1 MAENKRDRAQC
12 MVCRGDQILM
22 IEHTM
27 RGRHFFNLP
36 GGGVE
41 DGETPEEA
49 ALRELNE
56 EAKVGGKV
64 LRPLA
69 REYKPDGMSR
79 VFTFLVEI
87 PDDAVP
93 EKGYD
98 PELSDDEQTI
108 VGFAWKKLC
117 EIPERDRAYLFGAG
131 LMRVPLFHDEVLN
144 WGDEDYSYPGDVEQE
159 SE

>member
-1 MAENKRDRAQC
+1 MAVNKRDRAQC

-22 IEHTM
+22 IEHKM
-27 RGRHFFNLP
+27 RGRDFFNLP

-41 DGETPEEA
+41 EGESPEEA
-49 ALRELNE
+49 ALRELQE
-56 EAKVGGKV
+56 EALVEGKI

-69 REYKPDGMSR
+69 REYKPDGVSR

-87 PDDAVP
+87 PEDAMP
-93 EKGYD
+93 QKGRD
-98 PELSDDEQTI
+98 PELSDEDQSI
-108 VGFAWKKLC
+108 VGFAWKRLN
-117 EIPERDRAYLFGAG
+117 EICERDRAYLFGAG